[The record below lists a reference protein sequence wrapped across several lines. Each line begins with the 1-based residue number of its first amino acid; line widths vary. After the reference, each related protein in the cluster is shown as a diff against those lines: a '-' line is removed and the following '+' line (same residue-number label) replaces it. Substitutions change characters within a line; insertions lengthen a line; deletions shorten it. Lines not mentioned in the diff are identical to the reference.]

1 MQSHPIATR
10 YSCSDKNIRY
20 TSVQHRVGVCARET
34 AHVIS
39 NDRLGIM
46 AGETTR
52 LLVSYTWEAAT
63 DKFGGCV
70 TCRQRKVSLNIKG
83 LPDMESDEPVGQM

>member
-1 MQSHPIATR
+1 
-10 YSCSDKNIRY
+10 
-20 TSVQHRVGVCARET
+20 
-34 AHVIS
+34 
-39 NDRLGIM
+39 M